1 MADYGPTRL
10 GAFRLSAKKTLSVE
24 QRRVLLATP
33 AGWLA
38 CGFGSGL
45 TPVAQGTFGSLAALL
60 PWLLLRKLPL
70 SIYLVV
76 LLFGFAVG
84 VWACN
89 MAGRALG
96 VDDHRSL
103 VWDEFIGQ
111 WIALTPLLLSV
122 LLPASGF
129 AWWMLLAGFVL
140 FRLFDVWKP
149 WPIRWLDRHLKGGVG
164 VMVDDVAAG
173 VFAAVVLG
181 LTLSLAR

>member
-1 MADYGPTRL
+1 V
-10 GAFRLSAKKTLSVE
+10 SAKKNLSSE
-24 QRRVLLATP
+24 QRRALLATP

-60 PWLLLRKLPL
+60 PWLLLRELPL
-70 SIYLVV
+70 PWYVLV
-76 LLFGFAVG
+76 LLFGFGVG

-89 MAGRALG
+89 VASHALG
-96 VDDHRSL
+96 VADHRSI

-111 WIALTPLLLSV
+111 WIALLPLLV
-122 LLPASGF
+122 MASPWWTIVIGF
-129 AWWMLLAGFVL
+129 GL

-149 WPIRWLDRHLKGGVG
+149 WPISWLDRRVKGGMG
-164 VMVDDVAAG
+164 VMVDDVVAG

-181 LTLSLAR
+181 VVVSLLR